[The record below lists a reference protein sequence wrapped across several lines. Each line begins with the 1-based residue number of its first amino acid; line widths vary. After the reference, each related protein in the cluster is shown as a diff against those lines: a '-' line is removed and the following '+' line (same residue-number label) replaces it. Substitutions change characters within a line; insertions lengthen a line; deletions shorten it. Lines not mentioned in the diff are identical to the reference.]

1 MQKANAKTKRSE
13 RLKKA
18 KEQKESTADAS
29 WQIDDLLT
37 MSDLSEE
44 NLLRSLHGRY
54 DHDIIYTFVGPIL
67 ISINPYRTIEGLYSD
82 STMDRYHSSNTGNKP
97 HVFETMKSAYEELI
111 LSSATSPSDQ
121 SIIISGESGAGKT
134 ETTKVIMQYLAR
146 VTTSGHTNNGVV
158 SLEQKVLDS
167 NPLLESFGNAK
178 TLRNDN
184 SSRFGKFIEIQF
196 DKHGKIAGAEIMNFL
211 LEKTRIVTQS
221 LDERNYHIFYQLLA
235 GADDALKHRL
245 HLTTP
250 QDYEYLKH
258 SGCFSLPAKYDEF
271 NITTHCMSTI
281 GISHDMQMHV
291 FEMLAA
297 ILHLGNADFDVV
309 AEHCV
314 PSSAASTACLELVA
328 SLLQVPNDA
337 LQSALCTRQLFVGGK
352 VIVQAQNAAQA
363 RDKRDALAKT
373 IYSSLFMWLVTEL
386 NRTISQPAQK
396 WGFIGVLDIYGFEK
410 FDWNTF
416 EQLCINFAN
425 EKLQRH
431 FNQHMLEVEQDEY
444 TREGI
449 DWAHIRFQDNQS
461 TLELLEGK
469 PGGKP
474 GVFIA
479 LDDVWRIKGDEAN
492 RKFVSYLHSTFGV
505 THHDSYIQ
513 PKVDAAF
520 AFGIRHYAGDVIYDA
535 SGFNDKN
542 NEDLNDDMKDLIKLS
557 TNSWLPSMVDSNL
570 QAVESISRRASNKP
584 AAPNAV
590 SRRPS
595 ENVAAAG
602 GGDKKTRTL
611 REISVGA
618 QFRYQL
624 QELMSKISRATPRY
638 IRCLKPNEDKRPRTL
653 DGAQCVRQLKYSG
666 MMEAIQIR
674 QKGFGLRED
683 HDVFFYDYLA
693 LAPASEDIRELVSSI
708 SEMLN
713 EGKDQ
718 WQMGSTKVFL
728 KRSVAEKLKRLK
740 VLRELSAVRT
750 LQRWHKVLQRK
761 SAAIVIQ
768 SAVRGWRAKKELGM
782 LRSAA
787 YTVMKMA
794 RGYAARSK
802 YKKLVARHRLEV
814 HHAIKLQAV
823 ARGYLVRR
831 QDLLHPFAGLG
842 PKELDARIHE
852 IEQAIEVAASKKQ
865 FEVCSSLQKDL
876 DATLDARRLVRTPKE
891 VDAEIDQL
899 VADMERLAAQ
909 KKFAECSVV
918 QSKLAALQEFRLN
931 MPEDLN
937 ELESHE
943 LDARIRSMNEEIVKA
958 MADRKF
964 ELCGQLQ
971 DKLDTLQQ
979 VRKTK
984 QTPEELQA
992 EVYTLNTALS
1002 QAMQSK
1008 EFDKCAQI
1016 QAQLDVV
1023 QSRLAKVTLHSPPPA
1038 PAVTAIVAPPATGG
1052 GNVRVGPGGINVTT
1066 NDVTTIKA
1074 KSSVPAIAVAVH
1086 HHHHPPSNTVV
1097 VSAPVAALPS
1107 QPLVAPPVP
1116 HHRVPQDNNNRR
1128 PRSNSIES
1136 ATSAHSQAFSVS
1148 SKVSQA
1154 FSVSSK
1160 MSRAKSS
1167 HKAAAQLASQPSVID
1182 EADSSRT
1189 VARLRPAKVIN
1200 IDGHATIAEAA
1211 VVMKKNRTAAI
1222 LIVSPTGRLE
1232 GILSDTDV
1240 TRRVIGK
1247 GLDPTST
1254 TVASVMTPQ
1263 PSCVGS
1269 EDKATDALRKM
1280 LQGRFRHLPVTDSA
1294 TGSVV
1299 GLLNVTKCLHAAI
1312 RRLEQAH
1319 ESTKSLRKD
1328 LHVSGAALAIL
1339 GPMLEKLSSPTL
1351 HDIVSSTALPPVVS
1365 PDDLLDNVIY
1375 QMAESRKAALV
1386 VDADGILLGIFTPK
1400 DVLVRVIAMGIPIS
1414 TTAVHR
1420 VMTAD
1425 PEAAVVSTSVIDAF
1439 HIMQDGKFLNLPIV
1453 DDDRRVVGLTD
1464 VLSLACHA
1472 FASADGDQYG
1482 QFLQASFQADFDDNA
1497 SVTSTTSNMSK
1508 ASKASRRISPPDMA
1522 KKQQQQQPNAL
1533 KARPTPVS
1541 SLRPDPAQTIADTAS
1556 VRDCCHVMRSKQVDA
1571 VLVVRG
1577 DGSLAGILT
1586 DNDICRRVVAA
1597 NLPSQTIVSQVMTPN
1612 IKYVSP
1618 DESALDAMVLM
1629 HEGHFRHLPVVDQGT
1644 VVGIL
1649 SIGKCLF
1656 DAIQRLEQANAAT
1669 EALQQ
1674 SLLHQNNSRQSKHT
1688 AGPIMADKLLST
1700 SITLS
1705 TILTNDTTVAPLVTR
1720 QTTVQAAA
1728 TAMAQARKAAIVMEG
1743 QHLIGLFSPNE
1754 LALRVIAQGLDP
1766 VTTLVGDVMLLDPE
1780 FGDPDM
1786 PVLEGMQIMHEFG
1799 CLNLPV
1805 LLANGQVAGLV
1816 DVLSMSYGS
1825 FSIIYGDSREKLE
1838 EFWNASFQVDQ
1849 PSSGHKASSVVPKAA
1864 KAAAVERTVSSLR
1877 PSRAIT
1883 VPETISI
1890 RELSRTMV
1898 REKTDSV
1905 LVISAAGSLSGIV
1918 TGSDLTNRVVAKN
1931 LSPDATLVQAIMTPH
1946 PQFVTNEDSAIDAL
1960 CTMLAGKF
1968 RHLPVVDAHSMVVGV
1983 LHIAKCLYDAIRKVE
1998 STTKS
2003 TARELAL
2010 NPRLKRLGPM
2020 VSRLFSPDVQSILDG
2035 DTASCPRVLPYTSVF
2050 AAAKLM
2056 GETKKAALVVDERGH
2071 LLGLLTPDQVLANVL
2086 AKAKP
2091 IHTTAVIDVMLEGPP
2106 CVVFGNTS
2114 VVDAM
2119 HAMHD
2124 SKNLHLPVVR
2134 SAHDYH
2140 AMGLIDVLSLSYG
2153 SFAKGT
2159 PTDWKSFWESS
2170 LEVDDDN
2177 DDGTASVASG
2187 QSLLSKAKSKGG
2199 GMSSSNQRSSG
2210 DNRPVSKLLPTPA
2223 TTVLATIS
2231 VREAAIAMKSE
2242 KADSALVVS
2251 REGGLL
2257 GILTDTDVTRRV
2269 VALGNDPESITVE
2282 EAMTANPKFVQET
2295 DSAMDAMFTMLEGK
2309 FRHLPVVDADHRVV
2323 GMLKIQKCLYDA
2335 IRRLDTSGVHNK
2347 QGGLMSPS
2355 LQSIID
2361 MDDVAKGPPLVSPAD
2376 SVLHVARQM
2385 AYTRKA
2391 ALVVTGATKQLVGI
2405 LTPKDV
2411 LLRVVGGG
2419 LDIAKTTVADV
2430 MTKNPESVDPSM
2442 TVLDALHVMH
2452 ENNFLNLPVVQGSR
2466 IVGLVDVLSLSYGS
2480 FAKGTDEEWRTFWD
2494 MTLSAEDA
2502 PAPVVA
2508 GPVAQPAAVTQRQLT
2523 VEALRPTKVIL
2534 LPDHITV
2541 ADAAT
2546 RLRRARVEACIVV
2559 DANGSLVGILTPT
2572 DVTRRVLAQ
2581 DINPVDCLV
2590 SSVMTKSPTCVRS
2603 TDLATDA
2610 LNLML
2615 QGQFKHLPVLD
2626 ASGGRVMGLLD
2637 ISKCLQDAIA
2647 VLERSQAKADAFAS
2661 ELKRG
2666 LGHQDSAAKWIE
2678 AMRRPTVAMAV
2689 EKSMPPPIVGIETP
2703 VREAAK
2709 MMGSSRTAA
2718 IVMDGHV
2725 VIGMVT
2731 PKDLL
2736 KKLIARSLSAE
2747 TTRVG
2752 DVMTSHPITMPPTAS
2767 ILEGLQV
2774 MKETRELFVPIVDP
2788 VSKRVVGMA
2797 DVLCL
2802 TFGQFGGTST
2812 DASEWKTFWQSAMAM
2827 QEELGDDVDVDD
2839 TCSVGTIEDFER
2851 TEGRLHH
2858 HHNDISVNAISMYSE
2873 LGDSVSVISHSTS
2886 AVSVAGTFLFKVKD
2900 SQGHV
2905 HRIRCRTESL
2915 KVLQD
2920 EVRAKM
2926 NLAGDANILLKY
2938 EDDEGDL
2945 AVVSSDS
2952 SLMEAVHMAS
2962 ESKWKSLTLVVDV
2975 GDESGDD
2982 RRRRLS
2988 KIDEAASSERSP
3000 GKKPS
3005 PAKRLGG
3012 LIDPAAAAAPDNTI
3026 VLAGV
3031 GALVVLVGVITMVAL
3046 KK

>member
-235 GADDALKHRL
+235 GADDALKQRL

-258 SGCFSLPAKYDEF
+258 SGCFSLPAKDDKDEF

-431 FNQHMLEVEQDEY
+431 FNQHMLEVEQEEY

-918 QSKLAALQEFRLN
+918 QTKLAALQEFRLN

-1023 QSRLAKVTLHSPPPA
+1023 QSRLAKVTLDSPPPA
-1038 PAVTAIVAPPATGG
+1038 PVVTATIAPPATGG
-1052 GNVRVGPGGINVTT
+1052 GNVRV
-1066 NDVTTIKA
+1066 
-1074 KSSVPAIAVAVH
+1074 
-1086 HHHHPPSNTVV
+1086 
-1097 VSAPVAALPS
+1097 AP
-1107 QPLVAPPVP
+1107 
-1116 HHRVPQDNNNRR
+1116 
-1128 PRSNSIES
+1128 
-1136 ATSAHSQAFSVS
+1136 
-1148 SKVSQA
+1148 
-1154 FSVSSK
+1154 
-1160 MSRAKSS
+1160 
-1167 HKAAAQLASQPSVID
+1167 
-1182 EADSSRT
+1182 
-1189 VARLRPAKVIN
+1189 VIN

-1222 LIVSPTGRLE
+1222 LVVSPTGRLE

-1522 KKQQQQQPNAL
+1522 KKQQQPNAL

-1597 NLPSQTIVSQVMTPN
+1597 NLPSQTTVSQVMTPN

-1669 EALQQ
+1669 EALQL

-1849 PSSGHKASSVVPKAA
+1849 TSSSGHKASSVVPKAA

-1946 PQFVTNEDSAIDAL
+1946 PQFVTNDDSAIDAL

-2199 GMSSSNQRSSG
+2199 GTSSSNQRSSG
-2210 DNRPVSKLLPTPA
+2210 DNRPVSKLLPPPA

-2590 SSVMTKSPTCVRS
+2590 SSVMTKSPTCVRT

-2926 NLAGDANILLKY
+2926 NLAGDADILLKY

-3012 LIDPAAAAAPDNTI
+3012 LIDPAAAAAPDNTL

>member
-1 MQKANAKTKRSE
+1 MHNAKTKRSE

-18 KEQKESTADAS
+18 KEQKASSADAS

-44 NLLRSLHGRY
+44 NLLRSLHSRY
-54 DHDIIYTFVGPIL
+54 DHDLIYTFVGPIL
-67 ISINPYRTIEGLYSD
+67 ISINPYRSIDGLYSD
-82 STMDRYHSSNTGNKP
+82 STMDRYHSNAAGNKP
-97 HVFETMKSAYEELI
+97 HVFETMKAAYEELI

-235 GADDALKHRL
+235 GADNALKERL
-245 HLTTP
+245 HLTKP

-258 SGCFSLPAKYDEF
+258 SGCYVLPAKDDKEEF
-271 NITTHCMSTI
+271 NITTHCMTTI
-281 GISHDMQMHV
+281 GISQDMQMHV

-309 AEHCV
+309 HENCV
-314 PSSAASTACLELVA
+314 PSNAASTACLELVA
-328 SLLQVPNDA
+328 SLLQVPNEA

-431 FNQHMLEVEQDEY
+431 FNQHMLEVEQEEY

-449 DWAHIRFQDNQS
+449 DWTHIRFQDNQS

-479 LDDVWRIKGDEAN
+479 LDDVWRMKGDEAN
-492 RKFVSYLHSTFGV
+492 RKFVSYLHSTFGA
-505 THHDSYIQ
+505 THHESYIQ

-584 AAPNAV
+584 AGPVAA

-595 ENVAAAG
+595 ENVAAA
-602 GGDKKTRTL
+602 DKKTRTL

-638 IRCLKPNEDKRPRTL
+638 IRCIKPNEEKLPQTL

-693 LAPASEDIRELVSSI
+693 LAPASEDICELVTSI

-718 WQMGSTKVFL
+718 WQMGTSKVFL

-740 VLRELSAVRT
+740 VLREMSAVRT
-750 LQRWHKVLQRK
+750 LQRWHKVLKRN
-761 SAAIVIQ
+761 SAAIIIQ
-768 SAVRGWRAKKELGM
+768 SAMRGWRAKKELGL

-794 RGYAARSK
+794 RGHAARTR
-802 YKKLVARHRLEV
+802 YKKLVTQHRLEV
-814 HHAIKLQAV
+814 KCAIKIQAI
-823 ARGYLVRR
+823 ARGYIIR
-831 QDLLHPFAGLG
+831 QKDLLHPFAGMG
-842 PKELDARIHE
+842 PKELDARIKE
-852 IEQAIEVAASKKQ
+852 IEHAIEVAASKKQ
-865 FEVCSSLQKDL
+865 FDVCTLLQKDL
-876 DATLDARRLVRTPKE
+876 HATQEARRLVRTPKE
-891 VDAEIDQL
+891 VDAEIEAL
-899 VADMERLAAQ
+899 IHEMEALAAQ

-918 QSKLAALQEFRLN
+918 QAKLAALQEFRLN

-937 ELESHE
+937 ELDPHE
-943 LDARIRSMNEEIVKA
+943 LDVRISAVNEEIVKA
-958 MADRKF
+958 MSDRKF

-971 DKLDTLQQ
+971 EKLDALIE

-984 QTPEELQA
+984 QTPQELEA
-992 EVYTLNTALS
+992 EIHNLNMALT
-1002 QAMQSK
+1002 QAMQK
-1008 EFDKCAQI
+1008 KAFDKCGQI
-1016 QAQLDVV
+1016 QSQLEVL
-1023 QSRLAKVTLHSPPPA
+1023 QKRLAKTGREKPQLAVARENPQVAAA
-1038 PAVTAIVAPPATGG
+1038 PVAAAAGEVAPPAIGV
-1052 GNVRVGPGGINVTT
+1052 VRASVT
-1066 NDVTTIKA
+1066 NA
-1074 KSSVPAIAVAVH
+1074 
-1086 HHHHPPSNTVV
+1086 N
-1097 VSAPVAALPS
+1097 APVAAIKAVASSPVVLPPSNVVIAAAPVAAAPS
-1107 QPLVAPPVP
+1107 QPLVAVALPAMVAPGARRNQVA
-1116 HHRVPQDNNNRR
+1116 VTDGRR
-1128 PRSNSIES
+1128 PRSSSIES

-1154 FSVSSK
+1154 VSVSSK
-1160 MSRAKSS
+1160 LSKAKSAT
-1167 HKAAAQLASQPSVID
+1167 KATLAPSID
-1182 EADSSRT
+1182 EAESDPSRT

-1200 IDGHATIAEAA
+1200 IDGNATITEAA
-1211 VVMKKNRTAAI
+1211 IVMKKNRTAAI
-1222 LIVSPTGRLE
+1222 LVVSPAGLLE

-1240 TRRVIGK
+1240 TRRVIGQ
-1247 GLDPTST
+1247 GLSPST
-1254 TVASVMTPQ
+1254 TSVASVMTPQ

-1294 TGSVV
+1294 SGAVV

-1339 GPMLEKLSSPTL
+1339 APMLEKLSSPTL
-1351 HDIVSSTALPPVVS
+1351 HDIVSSTPLPPIVS
-1365 PDDLLDNVIY
+1365 PRDMLDSVIH

-1386 VDADGILLGIFTPK
+1386 VDTDGTLVGIFTPK
-1400 DVLVRVIAMGIPIS
+1400 DVLVRVIAGGIPLG
-1414 TTAVHR
+1414 TTPVEK

-1425 PEAAVVSTSVIDAF
+1425 PEAAHVSTTIIDAF
-1439 HIMQDGKFLNLPIV
+1439 HIMQDGRFLNLPIV
-1453 DDDRRVVGLTD
+1453 DENHKVVGLTD

-1472 FASADGDQYG
+1472 FSGADGDHYG
-1482 QFLQASFQADFDDNA
+1482 QFIQASFQNDTDFDDNA
-1497 SVTSTTSNMSK
+1497 SVGSTTSNISKASK
-1508 ASKASRRISPPDMA
+1508 ASKASRFGGRTSSTPG
-1522 KKQQQQQPNAL
+1522 AL
-1533 KARPTPVS
+1533 KSTPTPVS
-1541 SLRPDPAQTIADTAS
+1541 SLRPDPAQTISDSAT
-1556 VRDCCHVMRSKQVDA
+1556 VQECCQVMRSKQIDA
-1571 VLVVRG
+1571 VLAVRS

-1586 DNDICRRVVAA
+1586 DNDICRRVVATNSSPFTTKVA
-1597 NLPSQTIVSQVMTPN
+1597 QVMTPN

-1618 DESALDAMVLM
+1618 NDSALDAMVLM
-1629 HEGHFRHLPVVDQGT
+1629 HEGHFRHLPVVDKGT

-1674 SLLHQNNSRQSKHT
+1674 SLEQKARTNQLKSAVN
-1688 AGPIMADKLLST
+1688 PMVDKLLST

-1705 TILTNDTTVAPLVTR
+1705 TILQTDAVAPQVTR

-1728 TAMAQARKAAIVMEG
+1728 AAMAQSRKASLVMEG
-1743 QHLIGLFSPNE
+1743 QHLIGLFSPYE

-1766 VTTLVGDVMLLDPE
+1766 KTTLVGDVMLLDPD

-1786 PVLEGMQIMHEFG
+1786 PVLEGMQIMHESG

-1805 LLANGQVAGLV
+1805 LLASGQVAGLV

-1825 FSIIYGDSREKLE
+1825 FSLIYGDSREKLE
-1838 EFWNASFQVDQ
+1838 EFWKASFQVDQ
-1849 PSSGHKASSVVPKAA
+1849 KAIDRPKQPKYLAP
-1864 KAAAVERTVSSLR
+1864 VERTVASLR
-1877 PSRAIT
+1877 PSKAIT
-1883 VPETISI
+1883 VPESISI
-1890 RELSRTMV
+1890 RELSKTMV

-1905 LVISAAGSLSGIV
+1905 LVISAAGALSGIV
-1918 TGSDLTNRVVAKN
+1918 TGSDLTNRLVAKN
-1931 LSPDATLVQAIMTPH
+1931 LSPDNTTVQTIMTPR

-1968 RHLPVVDAHSMVVGV
+1968 RHLPVVDNQSMVVGV

-2003 TARELAL
+2003 TARELAQ

-2020 VSRLFSPDVQSILDG
+2020 VHRLFSPDVQSIIDG
-2035 DTASCPRVLPYTSVF
+2035 DTPCPRVLPYTSVF

-2056 GETKKAALVVDERGH
+2056 GETKKAALVVDERGQ
-2071 LLGLLTPDQVLANVL
+2071 LLGLITPDEVLSNVL

-2091 IHTTAVIDVMLEGPP
+2091 IHTTAVIDVMLEAPQSVYG
-2106 CVVFGNTS
+2106 TTT

-2124 SKNLHLPVVR
+2124 SKNLHLPVIR
-2134 SAHDYH
+2134 SATDHH
-2140 AMGLIDVLSLSYG
+2140 AIGLIDVLSLSYG

-2159 PTDWKSFWESS
+2159 PNDWKSFWESS
-2170 LEVDDDN
+2170 LEVDDD
-2177 DDGTASVASG
+2177 GTASVSSG
-2187 QSLLSKAKSKGG
+2187 ISLHSKTGGAKSKAD
-2199 GMSSSNQRSSG
+2199 STTKRSG

-2231 VREAAIAMKSE
+2231 VREAAMAMKSE

-2269 VALGNDPESITVE
+2269 VALGNDPDFITVE
-2282 EAMTANPKFVQET
+2282 EAMTANPKFVQES
-2295 DSAMDAMFTMLEGK
+2295 DSAMDAMFSMLEGK
-2309 FRHLPVVDADHRVV
+2309 FRHLPVVDADHHVV

-2335 IRRLDTSGVHNK
+2335 IRRLDTSAVQK
-2347 QGGLMSPS
+2347 QGLMSPT
-2355 LQSIID
+2355 LQSIIEVD
-2361 MDDVAKGPPLVSPAD
+2361 TKGPPLVNSTD
-2376 SVLHVARQM
+2376 TILQVARQM
-2385 AYTRKA
+2385 AFTRKA
-2391 ALVVTGATKQLVGI
+2391 ALVVSGASKQLVGI

-2430 MTKNPESVDPSM
+2430 MTKNPEAVDPSM
-2442 TVLDALHVMH
+2442 TILDALHIMH
-2452 ENNFLNLPVVQGSR
+2452 ENNFLNLPVVHTATSK

-2480 FAKGTDEEWRTFWD
+2480 FAKGNDEEWRTFWD
-2494 MTLSAEDA
+2494 MTLSAEDDAAAAVSNPAIAA
-2502 PAPVVA
+2502 P
-2508 GPVAQPAAVTQRQLT
+2508 QLPAAIPQRQLT
-2523 VEALRPTKVIL
+2523 VESLRPTKVIL
-2534 LPDHITV
+2534 LPDNITV
-2541 ADAAT
+2541 AEAAT

-2559 DANGSLVGILTPT
+2559 DPSGALLGILTPT

-2581 DINPVDCLV
+2581 DINPANCLV
-2590 SSVMTKSPTCVRS
+2590 SSVMTKSPTCVRT

-2626 ASGGRVMGLLD
+2626 PSGRVMGLLD

-2647 VLERSQAKADAFAS
+2647 VMERSQTKADAFAS

-2678 AMRRPTVAMAV
+2678 AMQRPTVAMAV
-2689 EKSMPPPIVGIETP
+2689 EKNMPPPIVGIDTP

-2718 IVMDGHV
+2718 VVMDGHL

-2731 PKDLL
+2731 PKDLV

-2752 DVMTSHPITMPPTAS
+2752 DVMTSHPITMPPSAS

-2788 VSKRVVGMA
+2788 LSRRVVGMA

-2802 TFGQFGGTST
+2802 TFGQFSTSA
-2812 DASEWKTFWQSAMAM
+2812 DGPNASEWKTFWQSAMAM
-2827 QEELGDDVDVDD
+2827 QEDLAGDDIDD
-2839 TCSVGTIEDFER
+2839 NCSVGTIEDFER
-2851 TEGRLHH
+2851 TESRHH
-2858 HHNDISVNAISMYSE
+2858 DIAANNAMQASMYSE
-2873 LGDSVSVISHSTS
+2873 LGDSVSVISASQST
-2886 AVSVAGTFLFKVKD
+2886 AISVAGTFLFKVKD
-2900 SQGHV
+2900 NMGHV

-2915 KVLQD
+2915 RTLQD

-2926 NLAGDANILLKY
+2926 NLPSDAQVRLKY

-2975 GDESGDD
+2975 VDEGHSP
-2982 RRRRLS
+2982 RLG
-2988 KIDEAASSERSP
+2988 KIHEAPTTA
-3000 GKKPS
+3000 PS
-3005 PAKRLGG
+3005 PAK
-3012 LIDPAAAAAPDNTI
+3012 PATRNLPPPPPPAAAPDNTT
-3026 VLAGV
+3026 VLMGI
-3031 GALVVLVGVITMVAL
+3031 GALVVVIGVVAMVAL